1 MEVPSLV
8 KEGSP
13 EKRNGEKLNEEDKA
27 PHVGG
32 GGAAVARTTAFAAFS

>member
-13 EKRNGEKLNEEDKA
+13 EKRNGDEKLNEEDKA

-32 GGAAVARTTAFAAFS
+32 GGVNFLLLSYQVA